1 MRWALEYE
9 MDFSKQIVLLL
20 IDKLGV
26 GLLILFAGFLL
37 NRILKRG
44 ELKIVLE
51 NELEKLRQSF
61 ANDLGK
67 LGKSKTLEYAERQL
81 SEFYWPLYV
90 RWFTLDSLRSMR
102 RKYDSAKDQNVRGIA
117 EQEVIIQS
125 EMVAVIH
132 RGIHL
137 MEDNN
142 SLFEALR
149 KLCTYSASFRA
160 ELETVCIKGEPEH
173 LSKLWPSELRKY
185 LVSESFRLQKQFDN
199 TVKSLSV

>member
-1 MRWALEYE
+1 
-9 MDFSKQIVLLL
+9 MDFKRQLILLL
-20 IDKLGV
+20 VDKMGI

-67 LGKSKTLEYAERQL
+67 LGKSKRLEYAERQL

-90 RWFTLDSLRSMR
+90 RWFTLNSLRSIR
-102 RKYDSAKDQNVRGIA
+102 QKHSAAKHQNVRSIA
-117 EQEVIIQS
+117 EQEVEIQN
-125 EMVAVIH
+125 EMVGVIH

-142 SLFEALR
+142 SLFEGLR
-149 KLCTYSASFRA
+149 KFCAYSASFRA
-160 ELETVCIKGEPEH
+160 ELESVCETGEPKH
-173 LSKLWPSELRKY
+173 VSDLWPVKLQTDI
-185 LVSESFRLQKQFDN
+185 VNESFRLQKQFDE
-199 TVKSLSV
+199 TISKLHSSH

>member
-1 MRWALEYE
+1 
-9 MDFSKQIVLLL
+9 MDFSRQLILLL
-20 IDKLGV
+20 VDKLGI

-67 LGKSKTLEYAERQL
+67 LCKSKSLEYSERQL

-90 RWFTLDSLRSMR
+90 RWFTLNSLRSIR
-102 RKYDSAKDQNVRGIA
+102 EKHAAAKHQNVRSIA
-117 EQEVIIQS
+117 EQEIAVQS
-125 EMVAVIH
+125 EMVDVIH

-137 MEDNN
+137 MEDNS
-142 SLFEALR
+142 SLFDGLR
-149 KLCTYSASFRA
+149 KFCVYSASFRA
-160 ELETVCIKGEPEH
+160 ELDTVCETGEPTHVSE
-173 LSKLWPSELRKY
+173 LWPTKLQTDIVK
-185 LVSESFRLQKQFDN
+185 ESFRLQRQFDETMSKLN
-199 TVKSLSV
+199 A

>member
-1 MRWALEYE
+1 MEFTQKL
-9 MDFSKQIVLLL
+9 VLLL
-20 IDKLGV
+20 VDKLGI

-67 LGKSKTLEYAERQL
+67 LSKSKRLEHAERQL

-90 RWFTLDSLRSMR
+90 RWFTLNSLRSLR
-102 RKYDSAKDQNVRGIA
+102 QKHVANKNRNVRGVA
-117 EQEVIIQS
+117 QQEVAIQN
-125 EMVAVIH
+125 EMISVIH

-149 KLCTYSASFRA
+149 KFAAYSAAFQA
-160 ELETVCIKGEPEH
+160 ELETVCETGEPTYV
-173 LSKLWPSELRKY
+173 SDLWPAKLQTDI
-185 LVSESFRLQKQFDN
+185 VNESFRLQKQFDEMVN
-199 TVKSLSV
+199 KLST

>member
-1 MRWALEYE
+1 MQLN
-9 MDFSKQIVLLL
+9 FSQQLTLLL
-20 IDKLGV
+20 VDKLGI

-67 LGKSKTLEYAERQL
+67 LGKSKRLEYAERQL

-90 RWFTLDSLRSMR
+90 RWFTLDSLRSLR
-102 RKYDSAKDQNVRGIA
+102 RKRLAAKDENVRSIA
-117 EQEVIIQS
+117 EQELVIQS
-125 EMVAVIH
+125 EMVNVIH

-142 SLFEALR
+142 SLFENLR
-149 KLCTYSASFRA
+149 KFCAYSATFRA
-160 ELETVCIKGEPEH
+160 ELDNLGQGEEPTH
-173 LSKLWPSELRKY
+173 LTDLWPKSLRSD
-185 LVSESFRLQKQFDN
+185 LVKESFRLQKKFDGA
-199 TVKSLSV
+199 VDKLDA

>member
-1 MRWALEYE
+1 MN
-9 MDFSKQIVLLL
+9 FSQQLVLLL

-26 GLLILFAGFLL
+26 GLLVLFAGFLL

-102 RKYDSAKDQNVRGIA
+102 RKYDPAKGQNVRGIA
-117 EQEVIIQS
+117 EQEIIIQG
-125 EMVAVIH
+125 EIVAVIH

-149 KLCTYSASFRA
+149 KLSTYSASFRA
-160 ELETVCIKGEPEH
+160 ELEIVCTQGEPEH
-173 LSKLWPSELRKY
+173 VSKLWPSELRKE
-185 LVSESFRLQKQFDN
+185 LVSESFRLQKQFDDA
-199 TVKSLSV
+199 VKSLNA